1 MNRRPQ
7 RSTLTDTLLPDTTL
21 FRCCDLLK
29 RCAMPYP
36 ARDTIQHSSIAMTHV
51 RSGEIAVA
59 EPLYQFV
66 NDQVLPGTGVEADA
80 FWKGLSDYLTAFAPR
95 NSALLDKRDMLQAR
109 IHARHRTTHWP
120 LHSPDYDAFL
130 RVTGYP
136 QPAPHP
142 CPAGQARHAS
152 GAHRRMA
159 SHESLAV
166 RCGRL

>member
-29 RCAMPYP
+29 RFARPYP

-66 NDQVLPGTGVEADA
+66 NDQVLPGTDVESDA

-95 NSALLDKRDMLQAR
+95 NRALLAKPDLL
-109 IHARHRTTHWP
+109 HADPHRAGTVT
-120 LHSPDYDAFL
+120 SGSV
-130 RVTGYP
+130 RVNFG
-136 QPAPHP
+136 
-142 CPAGQARHAS
+142 
-152 GAHRRMA
+152 
-159 SHESLAV
+159 
-166 RCGRL
+166 